1 MGRSFCFTERKKTKK
16 KNTGNNVMEWHYCNS
31 MLYPP
36 NVYSPCFSRIMD
48 ANIAEKNIKNKI
60 SSMILTL
67 STYRDVS

>member
-1 MGRSFCFTERKKTKK
+1 
-16 KNTGNNVMEWHYCNS
+16 
-31 MLYPP
+31 
-36 NVYSPCFSRIMD
+36 MD